1 MPVTLDLSGLTAWT
15 TGAASGLGAAIA
27 DAFFAAGAR
36 VVRLDRAF
44 SARELTRDGRDL
56 RLPLDIGDRQAVA
69 TTARALEEDEM
80 GADVLVNCAG
90 ITRDAISWRL
100 TDADWDDV
108 IDVNLSGAFR
118 LVRAAAPA
126 MRRRRSGAIVNI
138 ASVNGLRGKAGQANY
153 SAAKGGLIALTR
165 TLAREL
171 GPSGIRVNA
180 VAPGMI
186 DTPMTAGL
194 PPEARAR
201 ALAESALGRLGTPS
215 DVAGAVLFLASPLAR
230 HITGHVLVVDG
241 GQLA

>member
-1 MPVTLDLSGLTAWT
+1 MPVTLDLSGITTWT

-44 SARELTRDGRDL
+44 TARDGSSDGRQLRVPLDL
-56 RLPLDIGDRQAVA
+56 RDRDAIA
-69 TTARALEEDEM
+69 ATARSLEAD
-80 GADVLVNCAG
+80 GFGTDVLVNCAG

-100 TDADWDDV
+100 TDEDWDDV
-108 IDVNLSGAFR
+108 IEVNLSGAFR
-118 LVRAAAPA
+118 LARAVAPA
-126 MRRRRSGAIVNI
+126 MRRKKSGAIVNI
-138 ASVNGLRGKAGQANY
+138 ASINGLRGRAGQANY
-153 SAAKGGLIALTR
+153 SASKGGLIALTR

-186 DTPMTAGL
+186 DTPMTANL
-194 PPEARAR
+194 PVEARAR
-201 ALAESALGRLGTPS
+201 ALADTALGRLGTPS